1 MSTLLV
7 VAGIVVLLLV
17 GLRWFVTAPVSDL
30 AQAVRT
36 FVFVFSALASTGL
49 IYAGRFGLAL
59 VTLAAMVMAVR
70 SFVKARRGAD
80 PFDGGEEQEEVSRVE
95 TRLLRMELNRRS
107 GRLDGVVLG
116 GRFAGRRL
124 DGLGLAELQEL
135 LAEFLREDP
144 DSAKLLEAYL
154 DRRDP
159 GWRAARS
166 AEEEEVGAG
175 QRAAGPADSAMDERT
190 ALAVLGLRPGAT
202 VEEIKAAHRRLM
214 AKLHPDHGGS
224 NYLAIQINRAK
235 ETLLRGRR

>member
-1 MSTLLV
+1 MSTLLL
-7 VAGIVVLLLV
+7 VAGFLILLFL
-17 GLRWFVTAPVSDL
+17 GLRWFATAPVSDL

-59 VTLAAMVMAVR
+59 VTLAAMAMAIR

-80 PFDGGEEQEEVSRVE
+80 PFDHGDEQDEISRVE
-95 TRLLRMELNRRS
+95 TRLLRMELHRRT
-107 GRLDGVVLG
+107 GRLDGTVLG

-124 DGLGLAELQEL
+124 DGMGLAELRDL
-135 LAEFLREDP
+135 LAEFRREDP

-159 GWRAARS
+159 GWRMAGY
-166 AEEEEVGAG
+166 EEEAAG
-175 QRAAGPADSAMDERT
+175 TRAAGPEDAAMDERT
-190 ALAVLGLRPGAT
+190 ALAILGLRPGAT

-214 AKLHPDHGGS
+214 ARLHPDHGGS
-224 NYLAIQINRAK
+224 NYLATQINRAK

>member
-1 MSTLLV
+1 MSTFLFV
-7 VAGIVVLLLV
+7 TATVILLLI
-17 GLRWFVTAPVSDL
+17 GLRWFATAPVSDL

-36 FVFVFSALASTGL
+36 FIFVFSALASTGL

-70 SFVKARRGAD
+70 SFLKARRGAD
-80 PFDGGEEQEEVSRVE
+80 PFGGGEERDEISRVA
-95 TRLLRMELNRRS
+95 TRLLEMELDRRS
-107 GRLDGVVLG
+107 GRLDGTVLG

-124 DGLGLAELQEL
+124 GGLGLAELREL
-135 LAEFLREDP
+135 LAEFRREDP

-159 GWRAARS
+159 GWRATGF
-166 AEEEEVGAG
+166 EEEGGEAG
-175 QRAAGPADSAMDERT
+175 RAGPAGDRVMDERT
-190 ALAVLGLRPGAT
+190 ALAVLGLRRGAS

-224 NYLAIQINRAK
+224 NYLATQINRAK
-235 ETLLRGRR
+235 ETLLRKRR